1 MKISF
6 KADNS
11 QSEIKSGLNMVLF
24 TCRDLGMDCSFET
37 TGTTDKEIIKKFIDH
52 AESTHNMPV
61 LTADVIFK
69 VKKAI
74 KNRSKEGVKAGNA
87 SITSASSCFTITKFL
102 PLP

>member
-1 MKISF
+1 
-6 KADNS
+6 
-11 QSEIKSGLNMVLF
+11 MVLF

-69 VKKAI
+69 VMKAI
-74 KNRSKEGVKAGNA
+74 KK
-87 SITSASSCFTITKFL
+87 
-102 PLP
+102 